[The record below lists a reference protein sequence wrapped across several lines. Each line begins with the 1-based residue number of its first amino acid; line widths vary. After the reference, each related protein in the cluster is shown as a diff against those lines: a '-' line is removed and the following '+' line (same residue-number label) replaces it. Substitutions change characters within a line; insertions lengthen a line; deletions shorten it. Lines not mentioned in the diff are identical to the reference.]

1 MNPGDYPIPLLTVQ
15 DVAHWLRRNQATIR
29 KWVCYKRIPY
39 LKVGRSVCF
48 DRTDIERW
56 LAIQNP
62 HRAKWESYNA
72 SVR

>member
-1 MNPGDYPIPLLTVQ
+1 METNLTPLLTVV
-15 DVAHWLRRNQATIR
+15 DVAHWLRREPATIR

-56 LAIQNP
+56 LEIQNP
-62 HRAKWESYNA
+62 QRRKWESYNL